1 MTLGRRVAL
10 SIVFVWF
17 FIGGIAHFAFTDI
30 EMRIVP
36 PYIPYPRLAVLVTG
50 VFEIAGAIGIVRRD
64 TRRLAG
70 IGLFLLTLVVT
81 PANIYM
87 LQRPELFDIPIWILV
102 ARLPLQVLLLALIL
116 WATRPIV
123 TRV

>member
-1 MTLGRRVAL
+1 MTPGKRVGL

-17 FIGGIAHFAFTDI
+17 FVDGIAHFAFTDV

-36 PYIPYPRLAVLVTG
+36 PYIPFPRLAVFVTG
-50 VFEIAGAIGIVRRD
+50 VLEIAGAIGILSQH
-64 TRRLAG
+64 TRRIAG
-70 IGLFLLTLVVT
+70 IGLFVLTLVVT

-87 LQRPELFDIPIWILV
+87 LQRPELFDLPLWILV

-116 WATRPIV
+116 WATRPILE
-123 TRV
+123 RV